1 MDFETIKRGIE
12 ALNRTSPIKI
22 GIELAE
28 DVGCEM
34 YSSKA
39 ERTIIYGPH
48 VEVLYY
54 LYCYATQEMFI
65 NYLCQSIYSR
75 HSMYKEALNIVNKL
89 NTRLRPILTNM
100 AIKMRYWA
108 KRERL
113 SDLIMLSIFHEIGHI
128 VFSVDEGVKSSYF
141 KEVIN
146 QVESINTSS
155 ALSNIEA
162 DLLLNQTRSG
172 IRMALDNKFN
182 TTEEIACDCYAIDMI
197 FKLRKSLGFSS
208 HKVLNYCLTAIDL
221 LNCMYQV
228 EFLNRTSNSDD
239 ENIFGEVLAK
249 FGIRRMIIFSRMV
262 DVLSS
267 EYGIDMNYFDKL
279 CNKIGHSVTDICE
292 LRELANEMSSKI
304 KQRDWR
310 VKDMCQK
317 EYSKLIDDFNA
328 KYTSAYCNF

>member
-1 MDFETIKRGIE
+1 MDFETIKRCIK
-12 ALNRTSPIKI
+12 ALNSTSPIKI

-39 ERTIIYGPH
+39 ERTIIYGPY

-54 LYCYATQEMFI
+54 LYCCATQKVFI

-75 HSMYKEALNIVNKL
+75 HSMYKEALITVNKL
-89 NTRLRPILTNM
+89 NAILRPIFTK
-100 AIKMRYWA
+100 IVVKMRYWA

-113 SDLIMLSIFHEIGHI
+113 SDLTMLSIFHEIGHI
-128 VFSVDEGVKSSYF
+128 VFSVDESVKLSYF
-141 KEVIN
+141 NEIIN
-146 QVESINTSS
+146 QVSSINTSP
-155 ALSNIEA
+155 ALSNIE
-162 DLLLNQTRSG
+162 DDFLLNQTQLG
-172 IRMALDNKFN
+172 IQMALDNKFN
-182 TTEEIACDCYAIDMI
+182 TAEEIACDCYAIDLI
-197 FKLRKSLGFSS
+197 FKLRETLGFSS
-208 HKVLNYCLTAIDL
+208 FKVLNYCLAAIDL

-239 ENIFGEVLAK
+239 ESIFCEVLAK

-279 CNKIGHSVTDICE
+279 CKKIGHSITDICE
-292 LRELANEMSSKI
+292 LRELAGEMSSKI
-304 KQRDWR
+304 KQRNWR
-310 VKDMCQK
+310 VKDMRQK